1 MGGERNPIIE
11 KLKPT
16 AKILL
21 TAVPPQSIFRLD
33 GCPGFR
39 RRTVQSINV
48 DSWEKGINLSLR
60 EKILAEIS
68 TVAAE
73 QNRTLAPLTDDLSL
87 AESGLDS
94 LCFAILVARLEDM
107 TGDDPL
113 TSAGDGRFP
122 RTVGEF
128 ITLYEEAPT

>member
-1 MGGERNPIIE
+1 MW
-11 KLKPT
+11 
-16 AKILL
+16 IL
-21 TAVPPQSIFRLD
+21 A
-33 GCPGFR
+33 
-39 RRTVQSINV
+39 
-48 DSWEKGINLSLR
+48 KGINLSLR

-87 AESGLDS
+87 TDSGLDS

-122 RTVGEF
+122 RTIGEF